1 MPCILL
7 PFTRYTPHHARLL
20 PALLGLTL
28 LAGCHLLPGRTP
40 PDSHSP
46 ANARQSSP
54 VDNVRSEADR
64 QQANAEQAVAENRY
78 LDALDAWLARAP
90 LLMDDA
96 QLRGNSRHVW
106 EVLCRM
112 PNDDFAQ
119 LLKREHSQLLDG
131 WVSLAHIQ
139 RFGAN
144 DPEQQANQLQDWQR
158 QWPLHPANRYLPE
171 DMKLLKRLKEEQP
184 RHIALL
190 LPLSGKR
197 AAAGQAVRDGFL
209 AAYYQDLAHGGVPV
223 RIDVID
229 TESSPDL
236 LASFGQAVAGG
247 AQVVVGPLERE
258 QVQVLAN
265 EPALAVPVLA
275 LNEVSRATTPPTL
288 YQFSLNPEEEA
299 RQAAITAS
307 GAGLRRA
314 LIISSTRERGE
325 RLAQRFSSQWQA
337 QGGTV
342 LAQASYNP
350 LTNDY
355 DAVIRQALAT
365 APLSS
370 PDNSNGID
378 MVFLAGRATEASQ
391 VMPVLAAHNADQLP
405 VYGTSRLYNP
415 QSSLR
420 GNDLDGVHLGLTPW
434 QAGQG
439 ALTSTIQRSSPPA
452 AGYDMLYALGAD
464 AQDLYL
470 RLAMM
475 QANAGLTL
483 NGHTGLLRMNQQRH
497 IERGLVWTVLQGG
510 QPVPLP
516 NAPAPGL

>member
-1 MPCILL
+1 MMPRILP
-7 PFTRYTPHHARLL
+7 PFTCHIPCACLL
-20 PALLGLTL
+20 LALLT
-28 LAGCHLLPGRTP
+28 GCHLLPGSHVKGE
-40 PDSHSP
+40 DSQTAHQNKP
-46 ANARQSSP
+46 TKAAP
-54 VDNVRSEADR
+54 RSEADVL
-64 QQANAEQAVAENRY
+64 QTDAEQAEKEGRY
-78 LDALDAWLARAP
+78 LAALDAWLARVP
-90 LLMDDA
+90 LLMDDSD
-96 QLRGNSRHVW
+96 LRANSRHVW

-112 PNDDFAQ
+112 PNEDFVQ
-119 LLKREHSQLLDG
+119 LMRREHSQLLDG

-139 RFGAN
+139 RFGAS
-144 DPEQQANQLQDWQR
+144 DLEQQANQLQDWQR

-223 RIDVID
+223 RIDVVD
-229 TESSPDL
+229 SEASPDL
-236 LASFGQAVAGG
+236 LASFGQAVANG
-247 AQVVVGPLERE
+247 AQVVIGPLERG
-258 QVQVLAN
+258 QVQVLAA

-275 LNEVSRATTPPTL
+275 LNEVPRATTPSTL

-307 GAGLRRA
+307 GAGWRRA
-314 LIISSTRERGE
+314 LVISSDQERGD
-325 RLAQRFSSQWQA
+325 RLAQSFTSQWQA

-342 LAQASYNP
+342 LAQARYHP
-350 LTNDY
+350 QHNDY
-355 DAVIRQALAT
+355 DSVISQALAT
-365 APLSS
+365 APPAS
-370 PDNSNGID
+370 PDNQHGID
-378 MVFLAGRATEASQ
+378 VVFLASKATEASQ
-391 VMPVLAAHNADQLP
+391 IMPVLAAHNADQLP
-405 VYGTSRLYNP
+405 VYGTSQLYDP

-439 ALTSTIQRSSPPA
+439 AVTGTITQSSPPA
-452 AGYDMLYALGAD
+452 AGYELLYALGAD

-483 NGHTGLLRMNQQRH
+483 SGHTGFLRMNPQRH
-497 IERGLVWTVLQGG
+497 IERGMVWTVLQGG
-510 QPVPLP
+510 QP
-516 NAPAPGL
+516 APVSDTPTVPGL